1 MLLGLRLQ
9 NGWLEGLLLLN
20 RLLRLVGGHMH
31 SRVEDRQR
39 LLMLQLSLLLD
50 SSDFELL
57 LPQLILLVHQLELL
71 VGQLLFDADV
81 SRVHWVHQ
89 AELVVV
95 VLLTMEVVMM

>member
-1 MLLGLRLQ
+1 MLLRSSIGWHEVHASLTLLGDEAHSRRLLLLLGLRLQ

-39 LLMLQLSLLLD
+39 LVMLQLSLLLD

-71 VGQLLFDADV
+71 VG
-81 SRVHWVHQ
+81 
-89 AELVVV
+89 
-95 VLLTMEVVMM
+95 